1 MSRRDRLST
10 LKRGW
15 TLRGGYVGGLFVLA
29 HEPAPDDRSPGAR
42 RLRVAADAA
51 RQSGLAVVRLPF
63 PFPAPGDAL
72 PDVLPGSLGVYCGP
86 IPQYPEHYRSLETEL
101 AARGARL
108 VNTADASEQA
118 TRIEH
123 WHKRLGELTAR
134 TVILRGASDLPAAAG
149 LGFPVFVKG
158 LVKSAK
164 EHGLAACLAKSPE
177 ALRARA
183 SAAWERA
190 QTLVAREYLP
200 LRLTGV
206 TVTGFPHAR
215 EYRFIVLDRDAL
227 GSAFYWPSV
236 DPFSSPT
243 GVDGPPVDLVTQ
255 AAERLDARLIAVDV
269 GQLEDGS
276 WRVIEVG
283 DAQHTGLAHIPPH
296 LYWITL
302 RDRLA

>member
-1 MSRRDRLST
+1 
-10 LKRGW
+10 
-15 TLRGGYVGGLFVLA
+15 
-29 HEPAPDDRSPGAR
+29 
-42 RLRVAADAA
+42 LRVAADAA
-51 RQSGLAVVRLPF
+51 RQSGLTVLRLPF

-72 PDVLPGSLGVYCGP
+72 PDTLPGSLAVYSGP

-101 AARGARL
+101 ASRGARL
-108 VNTADASEQA
+108 VNPAAASEQA

-123 WHKRLGELTAR
+123 WHERLGELTAR
-134 TVILRGASDLPAAAG
+134 TVILRGADDLPAAVA

-164 EHGLAACLAKSPE
+164 EHGLDACLAETPE

-183 SAAWERA
+183 SAAWERG

-206 TVTGFPHAR
+206 IVTGFPHAR
-215 EYRFIVLDRDAL
+215 EYRFIVLDTDVLAR
-227 GSAFYWPSV
+227 AFYWPSP
-236 DPFSSPT
+236 DPFPSPS
-243 GVDGPPVDLVTQ
+243 GEDEVLDGLVIR
-255 AAERLDARLIAVDV
+255 AAERLDARLLAIDV

-296 LYWITL
+296 LYWTTL
-302 RDRLA
+302 QDRLS